1 MIGSGKDGTSPSRTI
16 KMEKTTPKLHLG
28 NPAGKWI
35 VNLNNCNTYLLRETG
50 VPHSANSCRF
60 TTRRAAEQFIRR
72 VLLLS
77 DELVEVPGIS
87 LTKPNGQSLYI
98 WG

>member
-1 MIGSGKDGTSPSRTI
+1 MVAAKTGVPLVATN

-87 LTKPNGQSLYI
+87 LTKPNGQSIYI